1 MTMNEKKLMG
11 IRIIVH
17 RGTNQIGGCV
27 TEYEC
32 RGFHLFVDY
41 GEQLPGYEHTEMEIE
56 GLTKG
61 DVSNSA
67 LLITHYHGD
76 HIGKVSELSSEIPVY
91 MGKTGCEIYQEFEL
105 HMAHIPGEEGKRHR
119 LMADRVAEFK
129 HFEPGHTFEV
139 GPFKIMPIVM
149 DHSAFDAYAFKIE
162 ADGRKVFHTGDFRTH
177 GFRSKMLP
185 MVIEKY
191 IGKVDCVVSEGTNVE
206 RSKDTRTKTERD
218 VKDEFVDNFKENKY
232 NVVYVSSTNIDRLF
246 ALYHAA
252 CEADRI
258 FFLDEFAKKMMDASA
273 NIDKLWG
280 KSRFYKFQSEQKAPQ
295 VLWKDGVT
303 NDKFYHAIESH
314 GYVLIARANDKFD
327 EWLKKMPSE
336 GRKVY
341 LSMWK
346 GYVDNPES
354 PAYNKRLAE
363 AVGKDYAHIHTCGH
377 CDVESMNK
385 LFEMLEPKVIIPI
398 HTNSPEK
405 FAAAFPSWNVKK
417 LEDGEIFSTNPFGDI
432 PVHEEGDTFL
442 SAICLSE
449 DQDPDD
455 DVKISSVDG
464 KLKWWKLDYKQISS
478 FDDSNL
484 ARETLKLVRADKN
497 VLAFE
502 IWSECDF
509 ALILGEVYRRDKTFY
524 ANLDSKC
531 TFASGEMVLAIM
543 RLPFSWYLIPV
554 KVMKL
559 ATKEALKNVYDEGLL
574 DIGISNFGEFYEL
587 YEPVAHYAPDMI
599 VKPLVNIETFEG
611 KVLCDLVPARY
622 LYPMDVVEQLH
633 KEK

>member
-1 MTMNEKKLMG
+1 
-11 IRIIVH
+11 
-17 RGTNQIGGCV
+17 
-27 TEYEC
+27 
-32 RGFHLFVDY
+32 
-41 GEQLPGYEHTEMEIE
+41 
-56 GLTKG
+56 
-61 DVSNSA
+61 
-67 LLITHYHGD
+67 
-76 HIGKVSELSSEIPVY
+76 
-91 MGKTGCEIYQEFEL
+91 
-105 HMAHIPGEEGKRHR
+105 
-119 LMADRVAEFK
+119 
-129 HFEPGHTFEV
+129 
-139 GPFKIMPIVM
+139 
-149 DHSAFDAYAFKIE
+149 
-162 ADGRKVFHTGDFRTH
+162 
-177 GFRSKMLP
+177 
-185 MVIEKY
+185 
-191 IGKVDCVVSEGTNVE
+191 
-206 RSKDTRTKTERD
+206 
-218 VKDEFVDNFKENKY
+218 
-232 NVVYVSSTNIDRLF
+232 
-246 ALYHAA
+246 
-252 CEADRI
+252 
-258 FFLDEFAKKMMDASA
+258 
-273 NIDKLWG
+273 
-280 KSRFYKFQSEQKAPQ
+280 
-295 VLWKDGVT
+295 
-303 NDKFYHAIESH
+303 
-314 GYVLIARANDKFD
+314 
-327 EWLKKMPSE
+327 
-336 GRKVY
+336 
-341 LSMWK
+341 MWK

-554 KVMKL
+554 KVMEL

-622 LYPMDVVEQLH
+622 LFPMDVVEQLH

>member
-11 IRIIVH
+11 IRITVH

-91 MGKTGCEIYQEFEL
+91 MGKTGCEICQEFEL

-252 CEADRI
+252 CEADRM
-258 FFLDEFAKKMMDASA
+258 FVLDEFAKKMMDASA

-280 KSRFYKFQSEQKAPQ
+280 KSRFYKFQSKPKAPK
-295 VLWKDGVT
+295 VLRKDGET
-303 NDKFYHAIESH
+303 NDKFYHAMESH

-363 AVGKDYAHIHTCGH
+363 AVGKD
-377 CDVESMNK
+377 
-385 LFEMLEPKVIIPI
+385 
-398 HTNSPEK
+398 
-405 FAAAFPSWNVKK
+405 
-417 LEDGEIFSTNPFGDI
+417 
-432 PVHEEGDTFL
+432 
-442 SAICLSE
+442 
-449 DQDPDD
+449 
-455 DVKISSVDG
+455 
-464 KLKWWKLDYKQISS
+464 
-478 FDDSNL
+478 
-484 ARETLKLVRADKN
+484 
-497 VLAFE
+497 
-502 IWSECDF
+502 
-509 ALILGEVYRRDKTFY
+509 
-524 ANLDSKC
+524 
-531 TFASGEMVLAIM
+531 
-543 RLPFSWYLIPV
+543 
-554 KVMKL
+554 
-559 ATKEALKNVYDEGLL
+559 
-574 DIGISNFGEFYEL
+574 
-587 YEPVAHYAPDMI
+587 
-599 VKPLVNIETFEG
+599 
-611 KVLCDLVPARY
+611 
-622 LYPMDVVEQLH
+622 
-633 KEK
+633 